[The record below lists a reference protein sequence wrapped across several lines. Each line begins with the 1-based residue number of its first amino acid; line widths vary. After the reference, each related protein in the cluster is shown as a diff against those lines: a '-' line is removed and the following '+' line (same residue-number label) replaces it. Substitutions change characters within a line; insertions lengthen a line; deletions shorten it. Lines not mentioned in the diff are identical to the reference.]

1 MRGRIGYAGR
11 KAQPGWLVALSL
23 LSFSIAFG
31 FAVRPG
37 SAEPLDVDSEIPAPA
52 GDREADNLGHDWIRS
67 EASGAEHL
75 EADQLANSDRQRQL
89 VQEIAS
95 KQFGDRL
102 DRTRAD
108 LQTIQ
113 RIIDEKLLGDNP
125 DDTLQA
131 LGVVLGDVLV
141 AQAGYRWIRFADELG
156 RSRALR
162 SRDGKTVAFPVTAL
176 SRIVEMKHRPDVAG
190 VYAQLAAMGGAPTSP

>member
-1 MRGRIGYAGR
+1 MIDRNGSTRIQGPLGRLGVL
-11 KAQPGWLVALSL
+11 LVLATL
-23 LSFSIAFG
+23 LGIAIPH
-31 FAVRPG
+31 A

-52 GDREADNLGHDWIRS
+52 GEREADALGGDWIRS
-67 EASGAEHL
+67 EARGTTEHL
-75 EADQLANSDRQRQL
+75 DADQLANSDRQRRL

-95 KQFGDRL
+95 KQFGDQL
-102 DRTRAD
+102 DRTKAD

-113 RIIDEKLLGDNP
+113 RILDEKLLGSNP
-125 DDTLQA
+125 DDMLQA

-141 AQAGYRWIRFADELG
+141 EQAGYRWIRFADEKG

-176 SRIVEMKHRPDVAG
+176 SRIVAMKHRPDVTG
-190 VYAQLAAMGGAPTSP
+190 VYAQLAAMGGAKKSP